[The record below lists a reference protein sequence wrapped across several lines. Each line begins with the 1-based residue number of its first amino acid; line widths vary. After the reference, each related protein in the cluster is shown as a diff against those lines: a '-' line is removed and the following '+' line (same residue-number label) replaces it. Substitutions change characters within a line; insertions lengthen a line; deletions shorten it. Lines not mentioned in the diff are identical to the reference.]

1 MFFQPS
7 RKIEL
12 KKCLLMSRTFIT
24 LRTSCGAV
32 YCNQSCLCILSLNIA
47 PGGNIFFT
55 NAIRKK
61 QLYRQEVPEQRSKI
75 YTNKNFPGNLEFPG
89 EFLPGCMSRRNT
101 VCNAAAQKAMNKKL
115 SWCWQ
120 RARRVCRSVEVN
132 KHFGSI
138 PSKII
143 KTRICAAEMAVR
155 YAALSACRKVHPW
168 R

>member
-61 QLYRQEVPEQRSKI
+61 NSSIGKKCRNNVQKFTPTKI
-75 YTNKNFPGNLEFPG
+75 
-89 EFLPGCMSRRNT
+89 SR
-101 VCNAAAQKAMNKKL
+101 
-115 SWCWQ
+115 
-120 RARRVCRSVEVN
+120 
-132 KHFGSI
+132 GI
-138 PSKII
+138 
-143 KTRICAAEMAVR
+143 
-155 YAALSACRKVHPW
+155 
-168 R
+168 